1 MRDTFIRSTDYLHPQ
16 RHRSGTIG
24 SIPFANAE
32 FTITNVGDTAHRAS
46 GFGLFYIDA
55 ISASNCVA
63 AEVGCHFP
71 PPPLLAPIRNVSRS
85 HRCFI
90 LLALAFRQ
98 RTVGHM
104 NIFSACGIRM
114 SGSRRAISSKYNVA
128 CNATLANRAD
138 ARKSPLSASVCRVC
152 TSAEQTSFDAYPKSL
167 RSDFPVAAFLVCSG
181 TELVSDCTNLLKK
194 L

>member
-1 MRDTFIRSTDYLHPQ
+1 MQNSPSPMLGTRRIALRVSDCSILTPFRLRTALPLRWAATFP
-16 RHRSGTIG
+16 RHRSLRLFVT
-24 SIPFANAE
+24 SQEA
-32 FTITNVGDTAHRAS
+32 TDAS
-46 GFGLFYIDA
+46 Y
-55 ISASNCVA
+55 C
-63 AEVGCHFP
+63 
-71 PPPLLAPIRNVSRS
+71 
-85 HRCFI
+85 
-90 LLALAFRQ
+90 LALAFRQ

-181 TELVSDCTNLLKK
+181 TELVSDCTNLSKK